1 MSRQSVDEPKIRT
14 LPGTA
19 DRRAAGALAALL
31 LVTTAA
37 RGQDALGLDGPDLPG
52 LDVSPEVEMRVR
64 VAAEFPDA
72 GLVRF
77 RKVRAIAA
85 DVPEHLPTRLRVL
98 CLVYLS
104 AVRLRYCP
112 FLAEIATHLG
122 RSNST
127 ITVHVS
133 SLARDGTLWHSNGA
147 TRCAITEAGR
157 TQARLVLDGEA
168 RNPTKPDEKALAS
181 R

>member
-85 DVPEHLPTRLRVL
+85 EPGQDAAFCGQVSAAAPGQREQNFHLFLYARTAGTETVRILGSEALNGYRVGRKLIGALRRFG
-98 CLVYLS
+98 CL
-104 AVRLRYCP
+104 
-112 FLAEIATHLG
+112 
-122 RSNST
+122 
-127 ITVHVS
+127 
-133 SLARDGTLWHSNGA
+133 
-147 TRCAITEAGR
+147 
-157 TQARLVLDGEA
+157 
-168 RNPTKPDEKALAS
+168 
-181 R
+181 